1 MFIDLSS
8 MSFLYSQFLFGL
20 FALGI
25 PIVIHLFNFRRAK
38 KLYFSNV
45 RFLENVKQT
54 SSSKLKIKHLLVL
67 FSRLLFILFLVLAF
81 AQPFIHGNEE
91 GLNNKE
97 VLLYM
102 DNSMS
107 MTNNVSE
114 NLSALD
120 QGYSYLSNII
130 NLYSQD
136 TRIKLLTNDFE
147 PFSNTYKGK
156 QEVEEQITEMD
167 ASNTSRTLSEVIN
180 RLNSNQVET
189 VNPKDYYIISD
200 FQQSTLGSALTL
212 EDTLNNYYVIPV
224 NFDILNN
231 VYIDSIYLAD
241 PFLIGD
247 RENKLFARLINT
259 GEEEVNDLVVKFFIE
274 NNQVAVGSVNI
285 LPDSFEEVY
294 FDLNV
299 EILGM
304 NKCRLSF
311 EEFPISFD
319 NDYYFTL
326 SRSERINVLE
336 IKSQNAGDAIS
347 KVFANEAVFNFT
359 TYDIN
364 NLEYSSVSTSDLI
377 ILNELKSFN
386 SSLLP
391 AFQQFQSNNGDI
403 FIIPGSNIDSIS
415 YGQFLSF
422 IPIVTSTVMEME
434 QLASINLRNPY
445 FESMFETVHESF
457 DMPVA
462 RPAISWGRSAADL
475 MSFKNG
481 SPYLSVFDQFGR
493 TYLVGSPFRDNYTE
507 FHRHALFVPTMY
519 RAAML
524 SKKESNKLSYS
535 LDEQVISIRLDSLA
549 RNIIYKLKRDEE
561 EIIPNQRISGDQL
574 ILDLPKYTLGNGFY
588 ELMQV
593 NEMIAILAFNHS
605 NQESKLQ
612 QLAGETAIRRV
623 FPEISNLNIFEFGD
637 AANFSRE
644 MKERY
649 EGVNLWKYALILA
662 LIFLLI
668 EVLLLRSL

>member
-1 MFIDLSS
+1 MN
-8 MSFLYSQFLFGL
+8 FLYPQFLFGL

-25 PIVIHLFNFRRAK
+25 PVVIHLFNFRRAK

-45 RFLENVKQT
+45 QFLENVKQT
-54 SSSKLKIKHLLVL
+54 SSSKLKIRHLLVL

-81 AQPFIHGNEE
+81 AQPFLPGKEE

-97 VLLYM
+97 VLLYI

-107 MTNNVSE
+107 MTNDVSE
-114 NLSALD
+114 NISALD
-120 QGYSYLSNII
+120 QGYSYLSNIV

-156 QEVEEQITEMD
+156 QEVEEQITEMSS
-167 ASNTSRTLSEVIN
+167 SNTSRTLSEVIN
-180 RLNSNQVET
+180 RLNSNQVGT

-200 FQQSTLGSALTL
+200 FQQSTVGPALAL
-212 EDTLNNYYVIPV
+212 EDTTNNYYIITV
-224 NFDILNN
+224 NFEILNN
-231 VYIDSIYLAD
+231 VYIDSVYLKD
-241 PFLIGD
+241 PFIIGD

-259 GEEEVNDLVVKFFIE
+259 GDEEVNDLVVKFFIE
-274 NNQVAVGSVNI
+274 NDQAAAGSVNI
-285 LPDSFEEVY
+285 LPGSAAEVY
-294 FDLNV
+294 FDLNI

-304 NKCRLSF
+304 NKCSLSF

-326 SRSERINVLE
+326 SRSEQINVLE
-336 IKSQNAGDAIS
+336 IKSQDAGDAIS
-347 KVFANEAVFNFT
+347 KVFANETVFNFIS
-359 TYDIN
+359 YDIN
-364 NLEYSSVSTSDLI
+364 NLEYSSVNTSDLI
-377 ILNELKSFN
+377 VLNELTSFN

-403 FIIPGSNIDSIS
+403 FIVPGSNIDTVS

-422 IPIVTSTVMEME
+422 IPISKSSPIEME
-434 QLASINLRNPY
+434 QLASINPKNPY
-445 FESMFETVHESF
+445 FESMFETVNENF

-462 RPAISWGRSAADL
+462 RPAISWGRSDADL
-475 MSFKNG
+475 MNFKNG
-481 SPYLSVFDQFGR
+481 NPYLSVFDQFGR
-493 TYLVGSPFRDNYTE
+493 TYLAGSPFQDDYTG

-519 RAAML
+519 RAAVL

-535 LDEQVISIRLDSLA
+535 LDEQIISIRLDSIS

-574 ILDLPKYTLGNGFY
+574 ILDLPKYTLENGFY
-588 ELMQV
+588 ELMEG
-593 NEMIAILAFNHS
+593 NKMIAILAFNHS
-605 NQESKLQ
+605 KQESKLE
-612 QLAGETAIRRV
+612 QLTNETAIRGV
-623 FPEISNLNIFEFGD
+623 FPGISNLNIFEFGD
-637 AANFSRE
+637 AADFSRE

-662 LIFLLI
+662 LIFMFT
-668 EVLLLRSL
+668 EVLLLRFF